1 MIYTS
6 YFAKIRKF
14 PNNVIP
20 ISIARFQPKL
30 LDKISS
36 YVMN

>member
-6 YFAKIRKF
+6 YFAKIRKI

-20 ISIARFQPKL
+20 ISIARFQPKW